1 MGALDAFMSTWSD
14 ARSTL
19 GDGAPQ
25 AGTAFDCSTQL
36 RWAQSGVHSVTPT
49 ARWTGT
55 AADAYADANN
65 TQARLLGQLAVLDQ
79 RLGAEVDRSAAV
91 VSAGRQSLDGVRQ
104 WVLDAAA
111 SLPHGADHE
120 QGLMPITRKGIR
132 DVAEVIRQI
141 DSNLS
146 LVGARIRTIGRE
158 YQALGVKDATTTV
171 DDSLSKPLPTDPKQF
186 HDFWVQLSPEQQDR
200 LYRRDHSIGNR
211 PGMPFAD
218 KDKYNRQHLEELT
231 GTTQADVN
239 RMQHRVD
246 ELARRMYMG
255 DRSGAAIDEFTA
267 LASQLLAA
275 RRRLAGYH
283 AVQTALGSDGLNRYL
298 GLIDDQGHAAVSIGE
313 PDHAKRNATFVPG
326 TGEDLPRL
334 QYSDARSLAMYN
346 AALHADPSLQPGD
359 VAVTTWMGYDRPMDV
374 THAASAGPAV
384 AGAEALDAFAS
395 GMRASHAGPP
405 SIDTV
410 IGHSYGSTL
419 VGAAASGGHQLDA
432 DNLIAVG
439 SPGVLVDRATDFN
452 LAAGAQVYAT
462 RAVNDIIE
470 LGRAAT
476 EWTLGGD
483 PTAPEFGATLL
494 DADPGP
500 AGARGLPGVAAH
512 SSYWSPGKKALY
524 NFGAVIAGVPPPYL
538 LRQ

>member
-1 MGALDAFMSTWSD
+1 MSTWSD

-19 GDGAPQ
+19 GDGIPQ
-25 AGTAFDCSTQL
+25 DGAAFDCGTQL
-36 RWAQSGVHSVTPT
+36 RWAQSGVEAVAPT
-49 ARWTGT
+49 ARWTGP
-55 AADAYADANN
+55 AADGYAEANN
-65 TQARLLGQLAVLDQ
+65 AQGRVLGQLAVLDQ

-91 VSAGRQSLDGVRQ
+91 VSAGRKNLDGVKQ

-111 SLPHGADHE
+111 SVPQDADHE
-120 QGLMPITRKGIR
+120 QAMMPITRKGIR

-141 DSNLS
+141 DSNLC
-146 LVGARIRTIGRE
+146 LIGARIRTIGRE
-158 YQALGVKDATTTV
+158 YQALGVKDETAMG
-171 DDSLSKPLPTDPKQF
+171 DDSLSKPVPRDPKQF
-186 HDFWVQLSPEQQDR
+186 HDFWVKLSPEQQDR
-200 LYRRDHSIGNR
+200 LYRRDHSIGNH
-211 PGMPFAD
+211 PGMPFVD
-218 KDKYNRQHLEELT
+218 KDKYNRQHLDELT
-231 GTTQADVN
+231 RTTQADVN

-255 DRSGAAIDEFTA
+255 DHSGAAIDEFTSVA
-267 LASQLLAA
+267 PQLLAA
-275 RRRLAGYH
+275 RHRLEGYH
-283 AVQTALGSDGLNRYL
+283 AAQTALGSDGRKRYL
-298 GLIDDQGHAAVSIGE
+298 GLIDDRGHAAVSIGE
-313 PDHAKRNATFVPG
+313 PDHAKRNAIFVPG

-334 QYSDARSLAMYN
+334 QYSDERSLAMYH
-346 AALHADPSLQPGD
+346 AALHADPSLQPED

-384 AGAEALDAFAS
+384 VGAKALDAFES

-419 VGAAASGGHQLDA
+419 VGAAASGGHHLDA
-432 DNLIAVG
+432 DNVIAVG
-439 SPGVLVDRATDFN
+439 SPGVLVDRAVDFN

-538 LRQ
+538 ARQ